1 MEKEVQNLNEINVLE
16 DNFNIQ
22 SMKYPLLY
30 HDNVKLKRHLKK
42 SFNFNKIIDNKKN
55 EIKTMVN
62 NKLGKTDFLYVRRKP
77 SPLFKLQK
85 GLQKYLFD
93 LKGEF
98 IRNFPILR
106 RKLLNEKEKTKELL
120 QEKIDAGTL
129 IYFNLKENDRIN
141 DLKKNLLKHSKY
153 FKIKTDKDVFQ
164 EEFMKLKIEERHKR
178 ESTFSIL
185 YQNNEKNK
193 PKIKSQSPT
202 NQIHI
207 KINSPNKIYNKT
219 QISFFSPN
227 KKSRN
232 KNLNELFKLT
242 SYNSNDN
249 FKTPHKKKIQ
259 KIYLNTIDS
268 SNIKTNQ
275 SESFKKTNTIS
286 TSSSRKINFYL
297 SPKQKL
303 KISQNIKE
311 KKLMKK
317 SINDKV
323 NFLQTSTDK
332 CNNQLFRLID
342 NSKIPEKKNIE
353 SLKAM
358 DMLEVL
364 DLKNKKE
371 EEENE
376 SAREMFTSVNKE
388 YIGLNKDKAELLS
401 ISDKIAKL
409 PDNVALYL
417 VDRFSKNY
425 EKTSINIMDEI
436 TAQYSPLFENINN
449 QNREEMKMRLEKNS
463 YTINKLSASLN
474 NDKEELKKLFD
485 VIESKN
491 ESC

>member
-1 MEKEVQNLNEINVLE
+1 MEKAIQDLNEINLLE
-16 DNFNIQ
+16 DNLNIQ
-22 SMKYPLLY
+22 NMKYPLLY
-30 HDNVKLKRHLKK
+30 HDNIKLKRHLKK

-55 EIKTMVN
+55 EIKSMVK
-62 NKLGKTDFLYVRRKP
+62 NKLGKTDFLYIRRKP
-77 SPLFKLQK
+77 SPLLKFEK
-85 GLQKYLFD
+85 GLEKYLFD
-93 LKGEF
+93 LNGDF
-98 IRNFPILR
+98 IRNFPLLR
-106 RKLLNEKEKTKELL
+106 RKLINEKEKTKEQLE
-120 QEKIDAGTL
+120 EKIDAGTL
-129 IYFNLKENDRIN
+129 IYFYLKQNDRIG
-141 DLKKNLLKHSKY
+141 DLKKKLLSKSNN
-153 FKIKTDKDVFQ
+153 FKIKKDKDIIQ
-164 EEFMKLKIEERHKR
+164 EEFIKLKIDERHKR
-178 ESTFSIL
+178 DSVYSIL
-185 YQNNEKNK
+185 YQNKEKNK
-193 PKIKSQSPT
+193 PKIKSQSPP
-202 NQIHI
+202 NKIHI
-207 KINSPNKIYNKT
+207 KINNPNKIYNKT
-219 QISFFSPN
+219 QISFFSP
-227 KKSRN
+227 KTKSRN
-232 KNLNELFKLT
+232 NNLNELFKLT

-332 CNNQLFRLID
+332 CNNKLFRLID

>member
-1 MEKEVQNLNEINVLE
+1 MEKAIQDLNEINILE
-16 DNFNIQ
+16 DNLNIQ
-22 SMKYPLLY
+22 NMKYPLLY
-30 HDNVKLKRHLKK
+30 HDNIKLKRHLKK

-55 EIKTMVN
+55 EIKSMVK
-62 NKLGKTDFLYVRRKP
+62 NKLGKTDFLYIRRKP
-77 SPLFKLQK
+77 SPLLKFEK
-85 GLQKYLFD
+85 GLEKYLFD
-93 LKGEF
+93 LNGDF
-98 IRNFPILR
+98 IRNFPLLR
-106 RKLLNEKEKTKELL
+106 RKLINEKEKTKEQLE
-120 QEKIDAGTL
+120 EKIDAGTL
-129 IYFNLKENDRIN
+129 IYFYLKQNDRIG
-141 DLKKNLLKHSKY
+141 DLKKKLLSKSNN
-153 FKIKTDKDVFQ
+153 FKIKKDKDIIQ
-164 EEFMKLKIEERHKR
+164 EEFIKLKIDERHKR
-178 ESTFSIL
+178 DSVYSIL
-185 YQNNEKNK
+185 YQNKEKNK
-193 PKIKSQSPT
+193 PKIKSQSPP
-202 NQIHI
+202 NKIHI
-207 KINSPNKIYNKT
+207 KINNPNKIYNKT
-219 QISFFSPN
+219 QISFFSP
-227 KKSRN
+227 KTKSRN
-232 KNLNELFKLT
+232 NNLNELFKLT
-242 SYNSNDN
+242 SYNSNDD
-249 FKTPHKKKIQ
+249 FKTPQKKKIQ

>member
-1 MEKEVQNLNEINVLE
+1 
-16 DNFNIQ
+16 
-22 SMKYPLLY
+22 
-30 HDNVKLKRHLKK
+30 
-42 SFNFNKIIDNKKN
+42 
-55 EIKTMVN
+55 
-62 NKLGKTDFLYVRRKP
+62 
-77 SPLFKLQK
+77 
-85 GLQKYLFD
+85 
-93 LKGEF
+93 
-98 IRNFPILR
+98 
-106 RKLLNEKEKTKELL
+106 
-120 QEKIDAGTL
+120 
-129 IYFNLKENDRIN
+129 
-141 DLKKNLLKHSKY
+141 
-153 FKIKTDKDVFQ
+153 
-164 EEFMKLKIEERHKR
+164 
-178 ESTFSIL
+178 
-185 YQNNEKNK
+185 
-193 PKIKSQSPT
+193 
-202 NQIHI
+202 
-207 KINSPNKIYNKT
+207 
-219 QISFFSPN
+219 
-227 KKSRN
+227 
-232 KNLNELFKLT
+232 
-242 SYNSNDN
+242 
-249 FKTPHKKKIQ
+249 
-259 KIYLNTIDS
+259 
-268 SNIKTNQ
+268 
-275 SESFKKTNTIS
+275 
-286 TSSSRKINFYL
+286 
-297 SPKQKL
+297 
-303 KISQNIKE
+303 
-311 KKLMKK
+311 MKK